1 MNPDNGEAER
11 ELSAQQALAV
21 DLIAAG
27 RSLTEAAA
35 LVGLTRQTLS
45 GWNQTPRFRAA
56 LNMRCEELWS
66 ASADQLRALLL
77 AAVATL
83 GAALNGPDGVKAAL
97 EHFRLTRAHS
107 HSCGCSCG
115 IPQG

>member
-1 MNPDNGEAER
+1 MSRRKPMNPDNGEAER

-56 LNMRCEELWS
+56 LNMRREELWS
-66 ASADQLRALLL
+66 ASVDQLRGLLP
-77 AAVATL
+77 AAVEAVASEL
-83 GAALNGPDGVKAAL
+83 RQGGWPAPIGWSGVNVSA
-97 EHFRLTRAHS
+97 
-107 HSCGCSCG
+107 
-115 IPQG
+115 